1 MFIYVCYGGEMVK
14 SNGSIEYKG
23 GQVIIE
29 IMNVHIPYVEF
40 VSIVCDRLKVESTTL
55 KIYYTCKFD
64 QSMLVLLEDDAEIR
78 KMFKFNDKYC
88 YVYVSSNNYVSVE
101 VIRPPPRY
109 VKFS

>member
-1 MFIYVCYGGEMVK
+1 
-14 SNGSIEYKG
+14 
-23 GQVIIE
+23 
-29 IMNVHIPYVEF
+29 MNVHIPYVEF
-40 VSIVCDRLKVESTTL
+40 VSIACDRLKVESNAL
-55 KIYYTCKFD
+55 KMYYTCKFY
-64 QSMLVLLEDDAEIR
+64 QSMLVLLEDDAKMR